1 MGKESMRKF
10 TKKQAHTFLKNNWSL
25 DRKGAN
31 GKEKDDFLSFFLR
44 LLEGKARFFLNKYV
58 KRQ

>member
-1 MGKESMRKF
+1 MRKF

-31 GKEKDDFLSFFLR
+31 GNEKDDFLSFSFDCWKEKR
-44 LLEGKARFFLNKYV
+44 AFFLTDV
-58 KRQ
+58 